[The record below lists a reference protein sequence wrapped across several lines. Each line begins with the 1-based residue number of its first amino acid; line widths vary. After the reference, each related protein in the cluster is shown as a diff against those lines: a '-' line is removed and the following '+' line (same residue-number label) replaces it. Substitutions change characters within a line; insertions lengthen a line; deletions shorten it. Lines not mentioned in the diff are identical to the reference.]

1 MMCIPLGGNA
11 IRLSNTKHHT
21 KEESAKT
28 LQLPFIAVHHA
39 KVPFK
44 ESLYSTAIFAMPPG
58 SSNKTKSYLNEWGNP
73 EISVV
78 LNSQLNYIFQIRN
91 KSVFF

>member
-1 MMCIPLGGNA
+1 MMCIPLGGYA

-44 ESLYSTAIFAMPPG
+44 ESLYSTASRQLKQDQVLSKWMGESWNLSCAELAIKLHISNPQQKFIF
-58 SSNKTKSYLNEWGNP
+58 
-73 EISVV
+73 
-78 LNSQLNYIFQIRN
+78 
-91 KSVFF
+91 